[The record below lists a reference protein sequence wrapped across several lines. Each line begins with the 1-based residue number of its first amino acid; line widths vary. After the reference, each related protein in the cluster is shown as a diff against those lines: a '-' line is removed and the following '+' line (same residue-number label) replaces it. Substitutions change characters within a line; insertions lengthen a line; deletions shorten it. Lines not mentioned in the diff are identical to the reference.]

1 MYRGG
6 KEPRTLKTYKEK
18 QKKQPEGNI
27 VKDARNLFIQKK
39 ENKAI
44 KDRIQSKITKQ
55 RRRLLQTSKG
65 Q

>member
-1 MYRGG
+1 MLIKKLCLFKTNTTKDYYKQTCVNSVYRGG

-39 ENKAI
+39 RK
-44 KDRIQSKITKQ
+44 
-55 RRRLLQTSKG
+55 
-65 Q
+65 